1 MNLLCLLFQNFTS
14 DFSSV
19 SVEDIF
25 CGEEREALLNQIIC
39 EHFLRQ
45 GKLDIAESLSE
56 VNRRTFN
63 SFTFIIWAS
72 ERYFGTYMGENFQD

>member
-1 MNLLCLLFQNFTS
+1 MSLSESLILVYLVFQNFTS

-56 VNRRTFN
+56 VTQNMN
-63 SFTFIIWAS
+63 H
-72 ERYFGTYMGENFQD
+72 

>member
-1 MNLLCLLFQNFTS
+1 MNLLCLVFQNFTS

-56 VNRRTFN
+56 VTQNKVH
-63 SFTFIIWAS
+63 
-72 ERYFGTYMGENFQD
+72 

>member
-1 MNLLCLLFQNFTS
+1 MT
-14 DFSSV
+14 
-19 SVEDIF
+19 VEDIF

-56 VNRRTFN
+56 V
-63 SFTFIIWAS
+63 SVA
-72 ERYFGTYMGENFQD
+72 